1 MRNAAPRARYAET
14 TGEVEVS
21 GTRAGLLALAGVL
34 RSGGDLALAPV
45 ADPAPYDRAL
55 VRLGVRLRRAGRV
68 RVSVDGGVL
77 VVEGGPEAIAVLA
90 ENVEGFAAEADDPR
104 HHLHI
109 EYFPGHFYLAEGS
122 APLVL
127 ARDGDTSPED

>member
-1 MRNAAPRARYAET
+1 MPRARYAGA

-34 RSGGDLALAPV
+34 RGGGDLALAPV
-45 ADPAPYDRAL
+45 ADPAPYDRAPA
-55 VRLGVRLRRAGRV
+55 RLRVRLREAGRV
-68 RVSVDGGVL
+68 RVSVDDTIL
-77 VVEGGPEAIAVLA
+77 LIEGGPGSIAVLA

-109 EYFPGHFYLAEGS
+109 DYFPGHFYLAEGS
-122 APLVL
+122 APLVV
-127 ARDGDTSPED
+127 GWDTSADT